1 MPTTKFQ
8 EFMFG
13 LMMATTMVYGMEV
26 YNTML
31 RHGGFSISLLLLELD
46 DFVILTGAA
55 FILQACIG
63 VPLAKRLTFRIVSPK
78 QSSPL
83 TIRTVMVVCT
93 VISMCPMMS
102 LIATIYFKGMIHHLL
117 HAWMYATLFNLPV
130 AFSFQLLIAGPLVRF
145 LFQKLFSVRSQPML
159 PAQQSHKQT

>member
-8 EFMFG
+8 EVMFG

-31 RHGGFSISLLLLELD
+31 RHGGFSMVLLLLEPD
-46 DFVILTGAA
+46 DFVILTSAA

-63 VPLAKRLTFRIVSPK
+63 VPLAKQLTFRIVSPNRAA
-78 QSSPL
+78 PFI
-83 TIRTVMVVCT
+83 IRTVMVVCT

-102 LIATIYFKGMIHHLL
+102 LIATIYFKGIMHHLL
-117 HAWMYATLFNLPV
+117 HAWMYATLFNLPM
-130 AFSFQLLIAGPLVRF
+130 AFGFQLLLAGPLVRF
-145 LFQKLFSVRSQPML
+145 LFQKMFSSRNQRLIPSPQT
-159 PAQQSHKQT
+159 HK